1 MEHIFEIKTLYIMLI
16 LCLSRLLV
24 SVKSETVEEMSGPK
38 KHKGI
43 FRKQS
48 TNKTIPYSEHPG
60 KELIIFD
67 VDDTLWPFKVDKDP
81 RFNDPFTI
89 KSGENNTAIVNGHK
103 IEAYPEVQETLLELI
118 EKGYVLAAVA
128 LSNSTDK
135 VMALMN
141 ALDLTQHFKYMEMA
155 EGPDKMSLITEICKR
170 SEIPLEDV
178 LYFEK
183 DCGPENCMD
192 MIWKHVIIYC
202 LKDGLNKE
210 TARKGLVVY
219 NIRPR
224 KEAKHGPQ
232 KVEVVEKTNK
242 NKCRPAYEKDGT
254 EIEGWDYNATKI
266 DYS

>member
-155 EGPDKMSLITEICKR
+155 EGPDKMSLITEIQENSGIKTKNIMFILCKYDR
-170 SEIPLEDV
+170 EDIHFMLDEGVFTLPIGLKGVSYELMCDALYVFQTRKIYAEISDDKLPTTTESKVQRKLRRKKEKLERRA
-178 LYFEK
+178 LK
-183 DCGPENCMD
+183 
-192 MIWKHVIIYC
+192 KHDKSY
-202 LKDGLNKE
+202 
-210 TARKGLVVY
+210 T
-219 NIRPR
+219 
-224 KEAKHGPQ
+224 
-232 KVEVVEKTNK
+232 
-242 NKCRPAYEKDGT
+242 
-254 EIEGWDYNATKI
+254 
-266 DYS
+266 